1 MKSAILHRGGS
12 IRDEA
17 ESNTIG
23 FSLCVGRSLSDGTIR
38 YLTEEQAQLLRIING
53 LRDAEQHHL
62 LDISEAQLYVH
73 IQSGVTL
80 FRDILRNVF
89 GKDLVDYLPRRVLPI
104 STSPPLTIE
113 ALFDTEIAEV
123 KKLLSPGNRRHVEAF
138 ARLRSLM
145 VVERATVG
153 DVILPTDKELGAVAK
168 HLVSGKPWDA
178 VFPGASTIEFIADGS
193 GPTLSL
199 RISKRDGI
207 PVQIVGGEAQSVP
220 IALKRVDELG
230 FYSLGP
236 QQLAERVGLTPP
248 KSLAVVQH
256 LDLMNDPDCYKEI
269 RIGKSVFKRYSPKAI
284 ERVKTA
290 LEKESIEEI
299 WAHRRALANGSRGES
314 IIEAHAAL
322 V

>member
-1 MKSAILHRGGS
+1 MRREAKRLLTKACDSLVLSIEIFNRPHDRARVTGTLIYLDHSFEMLMKSAILHSGGS

-23 FSLCVGRSLSDGTIR
+23 YSLCVGRSLSDGTIR

-168 HLVSGKPWDA
+168 HLVSGKPWDE
-178 VFPGASTIEFIADGS
+178 VFP
-193 GPTLSL
+193 
-199 RISKRDGI
+199 
-207 PVQIVGGEAQSVP
+207 
-220 IALKRVDELG
+220 
-230 FYSLGP
+230 
-236 QQLAERVGLTPP
+236 
-248 KSLAVVQH
+248 
-256 LDLMNDPDCYKEI
+256 
-269 RIGKSVFKRYSPKAI
+269 
-284 ERVKTA
+284 
-290 LEKESIEEI
+290 
-299 WAHRRALANGSRGES
+299 
-314 IIEAHAAL
+314 
-322 V
+322 